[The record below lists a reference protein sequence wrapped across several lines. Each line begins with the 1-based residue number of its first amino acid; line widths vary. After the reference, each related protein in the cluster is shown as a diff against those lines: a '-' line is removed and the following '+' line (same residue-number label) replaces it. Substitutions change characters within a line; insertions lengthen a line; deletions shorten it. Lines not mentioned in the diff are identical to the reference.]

1 MLRLFRKRHV
11 SQENLSEYLD
21 NRLSD
26 EDGRKVEMHLSACG
40 ECRED
45 FESLRSTV
53 ELVQRTPLVKP
64 RRSFVLAK
72 APATAPQ
79 RTGIPTWA
87 AGLAT
92 SAALAAFLVIL
103 SSDLSG
109 VLTTEGTAP
118 RGTSPEAATS
128 IGEPTATASPPQE
141 GEPESTRSLMQAEAS
156 AGAEGEVSDFAPAAE
171 TPASTDEDASKEAI
185 VEDRERDDL
194 ALTESAEPLGEPE
207 GGTSAYWRI
216 AEGVLAALTL
226 VLVGGLIWLWRRA
239 PGRTAS

>member
-21 NRLSD
+21 NRLSN
-26 EDGRKVEMHLSACG
+26 EDGRKIEMHLSACG

-118 RGTSPEAATS
+118 RGTSPETARS

-141 GEPESTRSLMQAEAS
+141 GEPESAPSLIQAEA
-156 AGAEGEVSDFAPAAE
+156 ADGGEGEAADLTTAAE
-171 TPASTDEDASKEAI
+171 TPATTEEEKAKE
-185 VEDRERDDL
+185 ELTTDDL
-194 ALTESAEPLGEPE
+194 ASITSAEPFEESE

-216 AEGVLAALTL
+216 AEGMLAALTL
-226 VLVGGLIWLWRRA
+226 VLAGGLIWLWRRA
-239 PGRTAS
+239 PGRAAS

>member
-21 NRLSD
+21 NRLSN
-26 EDGRKVEMHLSACG
+26 EDGRKIEMHLSACG

-118 RGTSPEAATS
+118 RGTSPETARS

-141 GEPESTRSLMQAEAS
+141 GEPESARSMIQAEA
-156 AGAEGEVSDFAPAAE
+156 ADGGEGEAADLTTAAE
-171 TPASTDEDASKEAI
+171 TPATTEEEKAKE
-185 VEDRERDDL
+185 ELTTDDL
-194 ALTESAEPLGEPE
+194 ASITSAEPFEESE

-216 AEGVLAALTL
+216 AEGMLAALTL
-226 VLVGGLIWLWRRA
+226 VLAGGLIWLWRRA
-239 PGRTAS
+239 PGRAAS

>member
-21 NRLSD
+21 NRLSN
-26 EDGRKVEMHLSACG
+26 EDGRKIEMHLSACG

-118 RGTSPEAATS
+118 RGTSPETARS

-141 GEPESTRSLMQAEAS
+141 GEPESAPSLIQAEA
-156 AGAEGEVSDFAPAAE
+156 ADGGEGEAADLTTAAE
-171 TPASTDEDASKEAI
+171 TPATTEEEKAKE
-185 VEDRERDDL
+185 ELTTDDL
-194 ALTESAEPLGEPE
+194 ASITSAEPFGESQ

-216 AEGVLAALTL
+216 AEGMLAALTL
-226 VLVGGLIWLWRRA
+226 VLAGGLIWLWRRA
-239 PGRTAS
+239 PGRAAS

>member
-26 EDGRKVEMHLSACG
+26 EDGRKIEMHLSACG

-109 VLTTEGTAP
+109 VLTTEGTSP
-118 RGTSPEAATS
+118 RGTVPEAATS
-128 IGEPTATASPPQE
+128 IEEPTATASPPQE
-141 GEPESTRSLMQAEAS
+141 GEPESVRSLMQAEAADGS
-156 AGAEGEVSDFAPAAE
+156 EGETTDLTMAEG
-171 TPASTDEDASKEAI
+171 TPASTEEEKAKE
-185 VEDRERDDL
+185 ELTTDDL
-194 ALTESAEPLGEPE
+194 ASITNAEPFGEPE

-216 AEGVLAALTL
+216 AEGMLAALTL
-226 VLVGGLIWLWRRA
+226 VLAGGLIWLWRRA
-239 PGRTAS
+239 PGRATS

>member
-1 MLRLFRKRHV
+1 
-11 SQENLSEYLD
+11 
-21 NRLSD
+21 
-26 EDGRKVEMHLSACG
+26 
-40 ECRED
+40 
-45 FESLRSTV
+45 
-53 ELVQRTPLVKP
+53 
-64 RRSFVLAK
+64 
-72 APATAPQ
+72 
-79 RTGIPTWA
+79 
-87 AGLAT
+87 
-92 SAALAAFLVIL
+92 
-103 SSDLSG
+103 DLSG

-128 IGEPTATASPPQE
+128 IGEPTATASPPQG

-216 AEGVLAALTL
+216 TEGVLAALTL

-239 PGRTAS
+239 PGWAAS

>member
-26 EDGRKVEMHLSACG
+26 EDGRKIEMHLSACG

-118 RGTSPEAATS
+118 RGTSPETARS

-141 GEPESTRSLMQAEAS
+141 GEPESAPSLIQAEA
-156 AGAEGEVSDFAPAAE
+156 ADGGEGEAADLTTAAE
-171 TPASTDEDASKEAI
+171 TPATTEEEKAKE
-185 VEDRERDDL
+185 ELTTDDL
-194 ALTESAEPLGEPE
+194 ASITSAEPFEESE

-216 AEGVLAALTL
+216 AEGMLAALTL
-226 VLVGGLIWLWRRA
+226 VLAGGLIWLWRRA
-239 PGRTAS
+239 PGRAAS

>member
-128 IGEPTATASPPQE
+128 IGEPTATASPPQG
-141 GEPESTRSLMQAEAS
+141 GEPESARSMIQAEA
-156 AGAEGEVSDFAPAAE
+156 ADGGEGEAADLTMAAE
-171 TPASTDEDASKEAI
+171 ALATTEEEKAKEELTA
-185 VEDRERDDL
+185 DDL
-194 ALTESAEPLGEPE
+194 ASITGTEPLGESE

-216 AEGVLAALTL
+216 AEGMLAALTL
-226 VLVGGLIWLWRRA
+226 VLAGGLIWLWRRA